1 MPSSARARADFVQIK
16 RQSTYRRGV
25 HCAPERGQPQGLSLR
40 ITNQMYS
47 VQISRTDKDVRPY
60 AYQMHAL
67 PREIL
72 RFAQNDKSAQFVGG
86 GFPRPP
92 EQSWIS
98 HKTNGDSPTVG
109 ACIARPNADSRK
121 DCPYGLQIKCILC
134 KYRGRTRMSVPT
146 RIKCTLCRVRFFA
159 LLRMTNQHNS

>member
-1 MPSSARARADFVQIK
+1 MPSSARARADFLQIK

-60 AYQMHAL
+60 AYQMHSL

-72 RFAQNDKSAQFVGG
+72 RFAQNDKSAQFVGA
-86 GFPRPP
+86 GF
-92 EQSWIS
+92 
-98 HKTNGDSPTVG
+98 H
-109 ACIARPNADSRK
+109 ARPSKVGFRTKPTATQNPVGVGVRDDPQNPINPCRTTLK
-121 DCPYGLQIKCILC
+121 VVPYAFIKFTSCC
-134 KYRGRTRMSVPT
+134 A
-146 RIKCTLCRVRFFA
+146 RFFA
-159 LLRMTNQHNS
+159 